1 MNKKQNLE
9 MIPERDSPFQDYLF
23 RETERDTEILK
34 TAILKNIDFLKT
46 DYNELSQTLHLYYL
60 PKICFDLRFCRSLPC
75 KTLI

>member
-46 DYNELSQTLHLYYL
+46 DYNELSQTFVCLL
-60 PKICFDLRFCRSLPC
+60 F
-75 KTLI
+75 T